1 MLSTAVVVTGAGA
14 VPVEETAYGRSGLRL
29 EIRPDPKGL
38 LAHGSFATVEGTHAR
53 AGISARWIAVV
64 DPLAAP
70 YYPSAFIPTDVP
82 DAAANEA
89 LFQEWVR
96 VLHENKLPVVSWYPL
111 IFSKSGV
118 AAHPEWRQRFLIPE
132 PEGHTKGIT
141 ACFHTGFGEALIRF
155 CNEAIERFGLD
166 GFWFDG
172 SAWTQIWDRPLPLSC
187 ACDACRALFHQETG
201 LDLPTRVDWSDP
213 TFRRWVAWRYD
224 AFARYIGRLARAIRQ
239 RHPHAAI
246 VVNHYHRPTI
256 PWHSAIP
263 LNPFE
268 ADIITGSEATG
279 PARVDLTMRLC
290 RAYGRK
296 QSEVWRPFTDG
307 SNVAATNDLVHHAL
321 DCITAGGMPSF
332 GGGVLTAPEAVAAVQ
347 TVSQVI
353 DTLLPYVGGSSVKDA
368 VLHLSQQAE
377 TFYFSRAPKGL
388 GWDVEPFW
396 ASVESWTDGFGG
408 AHRPPD
414 YLYDR
419 TLTRQ
424 GLAGYRLLLM
434 PMSLALSE
442 AQARTVIAFVQ
453 GGGTL
458 LLGIGVGHCDEWGE
472 PRPTNP
478 LGEAFGF
485 AWERIP
491 SPEAD
496 EIEAVTLVPAEG
508 GEALNVLGLHAP
520 FRLRGD
526 EWQVLYRHGT
536 TPDAAPAIATRSFGK
551 GRVLLIDTDLGAAPA
566 GWQAVYGGD
575 TRIAVTDERARQ
587 GRQALKLVDG
597 PRAEHSFFPDVEMNF
612 SRVALPRYPGL
623 RFACDLWMEPRAAV
637 SIELRQR
644 HNGVRLGPSLHFA
657 GGKVKTHAGELGAVP
672 AAQWVHVEIAV
683 RFAETTGAVYDLTLE
698 GEEGPLGR
706 YTDLPCIH
714 SNFNGCN
721 WAVLFGAG
729 EESATFYVD
738 NLRLERVD
746 AAGRHTVAL
755 ADDFEA
761 IPVGGTQPRAALPP
775 LAGVLTMLAARYAP
789 PVIAVEAPASV
800 RLGAFRQ
807 GRQVILHLHNRQGT
821 PAEWKQPV
829 GPAVTLALDFPAR
842 RARRL
847 LTGEALP
854 LHRAEGRTRLTVPSI
869 GLHEVVIVEIP

>member
-1 MLSTAVVVTGAGA
+1 M
-14 VPVEETAYGRSGLRL
+14 
-29 EIRPDPKGL
+29 
-38 LAHGSFATVEGTHAR
+38 
-53 AGISARWIAVV
+53 
-64 DPLAAP
+64 
-70 YYPSAFIPTDVP
+70 
-82 DAAANEA
+82 
-89 LFQEWVR
+89 
-96 VLHENKLPVVSWYPL
+96 
-111 IFSKSGV
+111 
-118 AAHPEWRQRFLIPE
+118 
-132 PEGHTKGIT
+132 
-141 ACFHTGFGEALIRF
+141 
-155 CNEAIERFGLD
+155 
-166 GFWFDG
+166 
-172 SAWTQIWDRPLPLSC
+172 
-187 ACDACRALFHQETG
+187 
-201 LDLPTRVDWSDP
+201 
-213 TFRRWVAWRYD
+213 
-224 AFARYIGRLARAIRQ
+224 
-239 RHPHAAI
+239 
-246 VVNHYHRPTI
+246 
-256 PWHSAIP
+256 
-263 LNPFE
+263 
-268 ADIITGSEATG
+268 
-279 PARVDLTMRLC
+279 
-290 RAYGRK
+290 
-296 QSEVWRPFTDG
+296 
-307 SNVAATNDLVHHAL
+307 
-321 DCITAGGMPSF
+321 
-332 GGGVLTAPEAVAAVQ
+332 AAVQ

-657 GGKVKTHAGELGAVP
+657 GGKVKTHAGELGRRSRGTVGPRRDRRALCRDDWRRVRPHPGRGRRPPWALHRP
-672 AAQWVHVEIAV
+672 ALHPLQLQ
-683 RFAETTGAVYDLTLE
+683 RLQLGGAIRRRR
-698 GEEGPLGR
+698 GERHL
-706 YTDLPCIH
+706 
-714 SNFNGCN
+714 
-721 WAVLFGAG
+721 
-729 EESATFYVD
+729 
-738 NLRLERVD
+738 LRGQP
-746 AAGRHTVAL
+746 A
-755 ADDFEA
+755 
-761 IPVGGTQPRAALPP
+761 PRAR
-775 LAGVLTMLAARYAP
+775 GCRR
-789 PVIAVEAPASV
+789 PAH
-800 RLGAFRQ
+800 R
-807 GRQVILHLHNRQGT
+807 
-821 PAEWKQPV
+821 
-829 GPAVTLALDFPAR
+829 GP
-842 RARRL
+842 
-847 LTGEALP
+847 G
-854 LHRAEGRTRLTVPSI
+854 
-869 GLHEVVIVEIP
+869 